1 MTRIRSKFGLTLGP
15 AAVTLLAA
23 PLAAQSP
30 ACADALHTGEPM
42 EWETA
47 ELIAA
52 DLTLDGATDAAYW
65 WVEGS
70 QVVVLIGTC
79 DGSKVAEQWR
89 FVFEVPAGCPPSE
102 TRAEA
107 ASLLVEEA
115 LVERTC
121 AGESSSSECAHL
133 RRENKRRQALMD
145 AGGRA
150 LRIAGPSCTVALL
163 RWRPDMGGFMR
174 IR

>member
-1 MTRIRSKFGLTLGP
+1 
-15 AAVTLLAA
+15 
-23 PLAAQSP
+23 
-30 ACADALHTGEPM
+30 M
-42 EWETA
+42 ESGSA

-65 WVEGS
+65 WVDDS

-79 DGSKVAEQWR
+79 DGSDVERQWR
-89 FVFEVPAGCPPSE
+89 FVFDVPADCSPTL

-107 ASLLVEEA
+107 ASLLLDEA

-121 AGESSSSECAHL
+121 SGERSSSECAHL
-133 RRENKRRQALMD
+133 RRENERRQALMD

-163 RWRPDMGGFMR
+163 RWRPELGGFMR